1 MKKHTLRL
9 HILVT
14 LLIFAISIS
23 LAACFEVDN
32 APDSSEPT
40 DTPTESPSESKSD
53 IPATP
58 TDPEETDPE
67 PTGTE
72 PEETA
77 PEEQKPEP
85 TGTEPEE
92 TAPEEQKPE
101 PFTLKIGSFNIAN
114 GTNVRH
120 SMKHL
125 GEDIKAAGLDIVG
138 LQEVDQ
144 FVPRSKNQ
152 DSIKLISEYSG
163 LPYYAF
169 FKAIDLN
176 GGEYGVAILS
186 RYPIIETFSQLLY
199 SGTEEQR
206 VAGCAKIDVNGTII
220 NFLSTHLSYESKSLR
235 TKQFAQLAEITA
247 NMDNFIITGDFNTNN
262 FAEYAPIKNADMVN
276 NTKYSIYTFPST
288 GPSSSI
294 DNIVYSTGNWTF
306 ENPEIVLNKHSD
318 HCMLYAVGTFT
329 PSTEE

>member
-23 LAACFEVDN
+23 LAACFEVGN

-58 TDPEETDPE
+58 T
-67 PTGTE
+67 
-72 PEETA
+72 A
-77 PEEQKPEP
+77 PEKTDPEP

-288 GPSSSI
+288 NPSSSI
-294 DNIVYSTGNWTF
+294 DNIIYSVGNWSF
-306 ENPEIVLNKHSD
+306 EKPEIVLNKHSD
-318 HCMLYAVGTFT
+318 HCMLHAVGTFT

>member
-58 TDPEETDPE
+58 TDPEETD
-67 PTGTE
+67 
-72 PEETA
+72 
-77 PEEQKPEP
+77 PEP

>member
-23 LAACFEVDN
+23 LAACFEVGN

-58 TDPEETDPE
+58 TAPEKTDPE

-101 PFTLKIGSFNIAN
+101 PFTLNIGSFNIAN
-114 GTNVRH
+114 GANVH
-120 SMKHL
+120 HNMKYF
-125 GEDIKAAGLDIVG
+125 GDDIKNLGLDIVG

-144 FVPRSKNQ
+144 FVPRSKKQ
-152 DSIKLISEYSG
+152 DTVKLISEYSG

-186 RYPIIETFSQLLY
+186 RYPIVDTFYLKLY
-199 SGTEEQR
+199 SGTNEQR
-206 VAGCAKIDVNGTII
+206 VIGGAKIDVNGTII
-220 NFLSTHLSYESKSLR
+220 NFFSTHLSFESKSLR
-235 TKQFAQLAEITA
+235 NRQFSQVASLVEGL
-247 NMDNFIITGDFNTNN
+247 DNFIITGDFNTSD
-262 FAEYAPIKNADMVN
+262 FSEYAPIKNAGMVN
-276 NTKYSIYTFPST
+276 NSKHSIYTFPST

-306 ENPEIVLNKHSD
+306 ENPEIVLNEHSD